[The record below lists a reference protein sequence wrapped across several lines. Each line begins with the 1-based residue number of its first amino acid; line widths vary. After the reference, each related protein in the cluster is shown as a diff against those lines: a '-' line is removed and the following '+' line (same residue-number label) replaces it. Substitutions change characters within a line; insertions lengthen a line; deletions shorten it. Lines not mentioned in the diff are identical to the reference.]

1 MRISARSIAVAG
13 IAFAVGSLIAG
24 ALVLYTGAYD
34 VAATQPHW
42 RLTNWLLHTELHQSV
57 ARQAR
62 NVHAPPLDDTAF
74 IERGLALYRGNCV
87 PCHGA
92 PGIAPDAFALGLL
105 PPPANLAL
113 TAREWLPA
121 ELYWVVRH
129 GVKATGMP
137 AWAYRLSD
145 PDLWAIVAFL
155 RRLPDLSP
163 VDYAERVRLHPETPA
178 AGLSNPRAS
187 EGPGDAGRGKLAL
200 SQYACIT
207 CHVIPGV
214 PGTYAPV
221 GPPLGRMATRAF
233 IAGVLRNTPENMV
246 RWLREPQKIVPR
258 TAMPALGVTD
268 QDARDIAAYLET
280 LE

>member
-1 MRISARSIAVAG
+1 MRISGRSVAVVAS
-13 IAFAVGSLIAG
+13 AFAVGALFAG
-24 ALVLYTGAYD
+24 ALVLYTGAYN

-57 ARQAR
+57 RRQAR
-62 NVHAPPLDDTAF
+62 KIQTPPLDDTAF

-92 PGIAPDAFALGLL
+92 PGVAPDAFALGLL
-105 PPPANLAL
+105 PPPANLAF

-145 PDLWAIVAFL
+145 RDLWAVVAFL
-155 RRLPDLSP
+155 RQLPKLSP
-163 VDYAERVRLHPETPA
+163 ADYAGRVRLHPQTIV
-178 AGLSNPRAS
+178 AGQSSPEVP
-187 EGPGDAGRGKLAL
+187 EGPEDADRGKLAL

-214 PGTYAPV
+214 PGTYTPV
-221 GPPLGRMATRAF
+221 GPPLGRMARRAF
-233 IAGVLRNTPENMV
+233 IAGVLPNTPENMV
-246 RWLREPQKIVPR
+246 QWLREPQRIVPQ
-258 TAMPALGVTD
+258 TAMPALGVTE
-268 QDARDIAAYLET
+268 QDARDIAAYLQT